1 MTVMHMTKNVGK
13 PYEGKLH
20 VRFDEGELK
29 VKQRPAK
36 ESLLEI
42 SPLLYTIDTMF
53 MARQLRRG
61 LVLRRRTSRP
71 TLSSGQQ
78 SFVGGEQITRSAPP
92 ARSAFNGGTSI
103 TGKTRVSRSR

>member
-42 SPLLYTIDTMF
+42 SSLLYIHYICIF
-53 MARQLRRG
+53 G
-61 LVLRRRTSRP
+61 
-71 TLSSGQQ
+71 TLS
-78 SFVGGEQITRSAPP
+78 FR
-92 ARSAFNGGTSI
+92 NL
-103 TGKTRVSRSR
+103 

>member
-42 SPLLYTIDTMF
+42 SPLLYNSVK
-53 MARQLRRG
+53 AY
-61 LVLRRRTSRP
+61 
-71 TLSSGQQ
+71 
-78 SFVGGEQITRSAPP
+78 
-92 ARSAFNGGTSI
+92 GTSSLI
-103 TGKTRVSRSR
+103 VRSLIFPCLLDR

>member
-1 MTVMHMTKNVGK
+1 MTVMHMTKNVGM

-42 SPLLYTIDTMF
+42 SSLLYNSVK
-53 MARQLRRG
+53 AY
-61 LVLRRRTSRP
+61 
-71 TLSSGQQ
+71 
-78 SFVGGEQITRSAPP
+78 
-92 ARSAFNGGTSI
+92 GTSSLI
-103 TGKTRVSRSR
+103 VRSLIFPCLLDR

>member
-42 SPLLYTIDTMF
+42 SPLLYKLSHQHHLTENF
-53 MARQLRRG
+53 
-61 LVLRRRTSRP
+61 LV
-71 TLSSGQQ
+71 
-78 SFVGGEQITRSAPP
+78 I
-92 ARSAFNGGTSI
+92 
-103 TGKTRVSRSR
+103 

>member
-42 SPLLYTIDTMF
+42 SPLLYRSVVSVRLFFGHGTWLDWKSS
-53 MARQLRRG
+53 RQ
-61 LVLRRRTSRP
+61 VLRY
-71 TLSSGQQ
+71 LG
-78 SFVGGEQITRSAPP
+78 
-92 ARSAFNGGTSI
+92 NGG
-103 TGKTRVSRSR
+103 

>member
-1 MTVMHMTKNVGK
+1 MTVMHMTKNVGE

-42 SPLLYTIDTMF
+42 SSLLYKEF
-53 MARQLRRG
+53 SFFRWQS
-61 LVLRRRTSRP
+61 RT
-71 TLSSGQQ
+71 
-78 SFVGGEQITRSAPP
+78 ADD
-92 ARSAFNGGTSI
+92 
-103 TGKTRVSRSR
+103 

>member
-42 SPLLYTIDTMF
+42 SPLLYSVYF
-53 MARQLRRG
+53 C
-61 LVLRRRTSRP
+61 LVL
-71 TLSSGQQ
+71 
-78 SFVGGEQITRSAPP
+78 
-92 ARSAFNGGTSI
+92 
-103 TGKTRVSRSR
+103 

>member
-42 SPLLYTIDTMF
+42 SSLLYREPRETLKFLLTHIRNRHSTDT
-53 MARQLRRG
+53 
-61 LVLRRRTSRP
+61 
-71 TLSSGQQ
+71 
-78 SFVGGEQITRSAPP
+78 
-92 ARSAFNGGTSI
+92 GTHSDDC
-103 TGKTRVSRSR
+103 

>member
-42 SPLLYTIDTMF
+42 SSLLY
-53 MARQLRRG
+53 ACPA
-61 LVLRRRTSRP
+61 SRKLL
-71 TLSSGQQ
+71 T
-78 SFVGGEQITRSAPP
+78 GESPV
-92 ARSAFNGGTSI
+92 
-103 TGKTRVSRSR
+103 RVSAKALGSYQTTGEEILRLKLCDKVPTKVGQASHQVVT

>member
-42 SPLLYTIDTMF
+42 SPLLYF
-53 MARQLRRG
+53 RNLFRRST
-61 LVLRRRTSRP
+61 RTP
-71 TLSSGQQ
+71 
-78 SFVGGEQITRSAPP
+78 
-92 ARSAFNGGTSI
+92 NGT
-103 TGKTRVSRSR
+103 

>member
-42 SPLLYTIDTMF
+42 SSLLYSH
-53 MARQLRRG
+53 RCPCG
-61 LVLRRRTSRP
+61 NHP
-71 TLSSGQQ
+71 
-78 SFVGGEQITRSAPP
+78 QITG
-92 ARSAFNGGTSI
+92 ARHFGLCGQAHQ
-103 TGKTRVSRSR
+103 

>member
-42 SPLLYTIDTMF
+42 SSLLYSVYF
-53 MARQLRRG
+53 C
-61 LVLRRRTSRP
+61 LVL
-71 TLSSGQQ
+71 
-78 SFVGGEQITRSAPP
+78 
-92 ARSAFNGGTSI
+92 
-103 TGKTRVSRSR
+103 

>member
-42 SPLLYTIDTMF
+42 SPLLYNLK
-53 MARQLRRG
+53 LRK
-61 LVLRRRTSRP
+61 LP
-71 TLSSGQQ
+71 
-78 SFVGGEQITRSAPP
+78 
-92 ARSAFNGGTSI
+92 
-103 TGKTRVSRSR
+103 KTEVFHQ

>member
-42 SPLLYTIDTMF
+42 SPLLYI
-53 MARQLRRG
+53 QLIPCSWP
-61 LVLRRRTSRP
+61 V
-71 TLSSGQQ
+71 SSDED
-78 SFVGGEQITRSAPP
+78 SFSGEEQAAQPSAP
-92 ARSAFNGGTSI
+92 ANSHL
-103 TGKTRVSRSR
+103 

>member
-42 SPLLYTIDTMF
+42 SPLLYKQSI
-53 MARQLRRG
+53 
-61 LVLRRRTSRP
+61 S
-71 TLSSGQQ
+71 TLL
-78 SFVGGEQITRSAPP
+78 
-92 ARSAFNGGTSI
+92 
-103 TGKTRVSRSR
+103 

>member
-42 SPLLYTIDTMF
+42 SSLLYKSGFALLIMF
-53 MARQLRRG
+53 LEIHKFCEPFCCYFFFIFPFRWG
-61 LVLRRRTSRP
+61 
-71 TLSSGQQ
+71 
-78 SFVGGEQITRSAPP
+78 FWCC
-92 ARSAFNGGTSI
+92 
-103 TGKTRVSRSR
+103 

>member
-42 SPLLYTIDTMF
+42 SPLLYIYHPPIVSYFHSNMNRLYRHFIRLKPSLLKELTIDMKKQ
-53 MARQLRRG
+53 RQM
-61 LVLRRRTSRP
+61 
-71 TLSSGQQ
+71 LSWLSDKPEE
-78 SFVGGEQITRSAPP
+78 SDIPLC
-92 ARSAFNGGTSI
+92 
-103 TGKTRVSRSR
+103 

>member
-20 VRFDEGELK
+20 VRFDAGELK

-42 SPLLYTIDTMF
+42 SPLLYIQF
-53 MARQLRRG
+53 SYRINES
-61 LVLRRRTSRP
+61 V
-71 TLSSGQQ
+71 
-78 SFVGGEQITRSAPP
+78 
-92 ARSAFNGGTSI
+92 
-103 TGKTRVSRSR
+103 

>member
-42 SPLLYTIDTMF
+42 SSLLYK
-53 MARQLRRG
+53 QLFYFNKMRIHS
-61 LVLRRRTSRP
+61 LFNVDL
-71 TLSSGQQ
+71 LS
-78 SFVGGEQITRSAPP
+78 FLPMIA
-92 ARSAFNGGTSI
+92 
-103 TGKTRVSRSR
+103 

>member
-42 SPLLYTIDTMF
+42 SPLLYFYFNDFELTM
-53 MARQLRRG
+53 
-61 LVLRRRTSRP
+61 TSSINP
-71 TLSSGQQ
+71 Y
-78 SFVGGEQITRSAPP
+78 SFACCAVM
-92 ARSAFNGGTSI
+92 
-103 TGKTRVSRSR
+103 

>member
-42 SPLLYTIDTMF
+42 SPLLYIHQWALVFFCTVYYTICTDIY
-53 MARQLRRG
+53 RG
-61 LVLRRRTSRP
+61 RTYDENKIPGDCR
-71 TLSSGQQ
+71 
-78 SFVGGEQITRSAPP
+78 
-92 ARSAFNGGTSI
+92 
-103 TGKTRVSRSR
+103 